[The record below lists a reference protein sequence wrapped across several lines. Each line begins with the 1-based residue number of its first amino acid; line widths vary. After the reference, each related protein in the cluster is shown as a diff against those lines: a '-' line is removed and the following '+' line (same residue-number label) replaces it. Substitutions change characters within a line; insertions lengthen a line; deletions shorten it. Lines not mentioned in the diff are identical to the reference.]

1 MRNVVLILLIST
13 LLTGCG
19 MVPSI
24 KPTMSSEEMA
34 TRVAVLLTA
43 MPTAT
48 GEVPALP
55 AVESG
60 LPTPAEPPL
69 EGEIGAIA
77 TPTEGFV
84 EVPAENTPASN
95 PTLQVILNPTATEA
109 FTATPPIAM
118 PSDTPTVTPIPPT
131 STPGPANTPSGAVT
145 ATFAPSDPRSLLP
158 VPTWTDTMDN
168 GKNWPLGADAF
179 TAIDFQN
186 GFMVLTGLQKDN
198 GWRLTTNDIDNAYIE
213 ATAKNGPACKGSD
226 KWGVM
231 LRSPD
236 RATASQGY
244 WFNITCD
251 GRLAFQKW
259 DGDETDSK
267 LKVVN
272 LLNWTS
278 NSNIK
283 PGANAVNRV
292 GVLAKG
298 SHFTLFVNGIQVGE
312 VTDSAYPRGGYG
324 VLIGAKD
331 TERFNIYV
339 DEISAWVNPP
349 M

>member
-1 MRNVVLILLIST
+1 MRKFVMLLLLST
-13 LLTGCG
+13 LLSGCG
-19 MVPSI
+19 MIPSV

-43 MPTAT
+43 MPTTT
-48 GEVPALP
+48 GEPPVLP
-55 AVESG
+55 LVDPNQ
-60 LPTPAEPPL
+60 LTPMTPPQ

-77 TPTEGFV
+77 TPTEGFII
-84 EVPAENTPASN
+84 VPTDDTTVANATELAA
-95 PTLQVILNPTATEA
+95 LIPTATEA
-109 FTATPPIAM
+109 YTATPPIAM

-131 STPGPANTPSGAVT
+131 STPGPANTPSGMIT
-145 ATFAPSDPRSLLP
+145 ATFAPSDPRAILP

-168 GKNWPLGADAF
+168 GKNWPLGADAY

-198 GWRLTTNDIDNAYIE
+198 GWRLTTNDIDNAYVEI
-213 ATAKNGPACKGSD
+213 TAKNGPTCKGSD
-226 KWGVM
+226 KWGLM

-236 RATASQGY
+236 RATANQGY

-259 DGDETDSK
+259 DGEESDSK
-267 LKVVN
+267 LQVVN

-278 NSNIK
+278 NSNIR

-292 GVLAKG
+292 GVLAKN
-298 SHFTLFVNGIQVGE
+298 SHFTLYINGIQVGE
-312 VTDSAYPRGGYG
+312 VTDSSYPAGGYG

-339 DEISAWVNPP
+339 DEISAWANPP